1 MQKFSFSCTHVDNIK
16 MNIFYICRS
25 YVELSAALEQG
36 KELNKE
42 VGDSI
47 NDQDLGIPQKIVPE
61 FVDKIHGCTA
71 RVGEKS
77 DLGHPQTH
85 DH

>member
-47 NDQDLGIPQKIVPE
+47 IDQDLGIVVLDG
-61 FVDKIHGCTA
+61 FGTA
-71 RVGEKS
+71 KTGYN
-77 DLGHPQTH
+77 LTI
-85 DH
+85 